1 MWPLVHHRFYIE
13 EKAVNSKSD
22 RALRVLQ
29 RIAEVWQVD
38 AQAIEWSH
46 ETEQAGVGD
55 ELQCR
60 TGSGSAILDLVEA
73 ANEDGAE
80 IDETLLQPVP
90 RFAVFRPRGVEPPH
104 ARVAA
109 LRSMGVFAGK
119 GGLADTAEAVHGS
132 GLRDGSCIA
141 RVEC

>member
-1 MWPLVHHRFYIE
+1 DWRPL
-13 EKAVNSKSD
+13 
-22 RALRVLQ
+22 
-29 RIAEVWQVD
+29 
-38 AQAIEWSH
+38 AQHGCIVGVVID
-46 ETEQAGVGD
+46 EQPGLGEAGVGD
-55 ELQCR
+55 ELQR
-60 TGSGSAILDLVEA
+60 LTGSGSAILDLVEA

-104 ARVAA
+104 APLAA

-132 GLRDGSCIA
+132 WLGDGSCIA
-141 RVEC
+141 RVECVA